1 MTLAFGKLSFNRA
14 ILDPFEEFV
23 FVPQFMR
30 ETKNGSSSC
39 VALETSRINDRRLFN
54 YSTSDITS
62 IYTKTTVN
70 YSSALYT
77 LKDGYPRL
85 NLIPTTT
92 ITITYTTV
100 HKILQNYPTPHP
112 DCDIRTELSC
122 RKCTVHGGMDVQLI
136 YWGNTNKTKLS
147 TSSAALTDSSPVTA
161 VFNGTT
167 FTSPSVYLSYG
178 KIGVYDG
185 CGVDFLH
192 TYTNVLV
199 TLPPSAL
206 SSLEQDDSEN
216 IVTRSFNLGDL
227 TDPIPASAYLH
238 QITCAI
244 VNNTNDCLPI
254 PPLSRYSPVVA
265 VPQEIFSIDPYFK
278 SCDLYFRGAWD
289 PPRILVPAQALGPTS
304 AVGAKLPIQKIQPG
318 ASPKPFEPDV
328 TAEPQLTPSP
338 SPKSNGA
345 PNGDISGNS
354 FSANKNPNANRPTL
368 NNYADN
374 HDVPTANLL
383 PTTLDQASRTVPV
396 VVEAYSSFSGQIH
409 DPNRAGIVTDHI
421 PSTLFPSTNATP
433 TPVPI
438 LPPTTLD
445 HQSVEF
451 DGALSR
457 SLSWGN
463 DLNLLTTP
471 IPLATAIVIGSNTLT
486 FLPALKT
493 EEPSTILP
501 TFTFDG
507 RLSSASGNN
516 HILLISSPPKLLPT
530 LTIGDITIT
539 PNPAS
544 QYNINGQTLFPGGPA
559 ITVSSTSI
567 SLAQDASALYVGTNP
582 IFLATPPP
590 IPPPTPTIGDLAIT
604 PNAKSQYIIDSQT
617 LIPGGPAITLS
628 STRLSLAPDASALII
643 GTNTISFIPYS
654 HKSLPT
660 LTIGD
665 LTIIPNAASQ
675 YNVNGQTLIPG
686 GPAITLASTRIF
698 LDPSASVLVV
708 GTKTSNL
715 FSITTNII
723 PNSQQGEDLGILILK
738 GLGIQ
743 YTSSRSISAT
753 TTVTMDPSRDPG
765 FVANTTASGPAEVF
779 RGDASRQSRIS
790 LLRTMIML
798 VGVSVLMRMNI

>member
-1 MTLAFGKLSFNRA
+1 M
-14 ILDPFEEFV
+14 
-23 FVPQFMR
+23 
-30 ETKNGSSSC
+30 
-39 VALETSRINDRRLFN
+39 
-54 YSTSDITS
+54 
-62 IYTKTTVN
+62 
-70 YSSALYT
+70 
-77 LKDGYPRL
+77 
-85 NLIPTTT
+85 
-92 ITITYTTV
+92 
-100 HKILQNYPTPHP
+100 
-112 DCDIRTELSC
+112 
-122 RKCTVHGGMDVQLI
+122 
-136 YWGNTNKTKLS
+136 
-147 TSSAALTDSSPVTA
+147 
-161 VFNGTT
+161 
-167 FTSPSVYLSYG
+167 PS
-178 KIGVYDG
+178 
-185 CGVDFLH
+185 
-192 TYTNVLV
+192 
-199 TLPPSAL
+199 
-206 SSLEQDDSEN
+206 
-216 IVTRSFNLGDL
+216 
-227 TDPIPASAYLH
+227 
-238 QITCAI
+238 
-244 VNNTNDCLPI
+244 
-254 PPLSRYSPVVA
+254 
-265 VPQEIFSIDPYFK
+265 
-278 SCDLYFRGAWD
+278 
-289 PPRILVPAQALGPTS
+289 
-304 AVGAKLPIQKIQPG
+304 
-318 ASPKPFEPDV
+318 
-328 TAEPQLTPSP
+328 
-338 SPKSNGA
+338 
-345 PNGDISGNS
+345 
-354 FSANKNPNANRPTL
+354 
-368 NNYADN
+368 
-374 HDVPTANLL
+374 ANLL

-396 VVEAYSSFSGQIH
+396 VVEVYSSFSGQIY
-409 DPNRAGIVTDHI
+409 DPTRAGIVTDHI

-445 HQSVEF
+445 HRPVEF

-457 SLSWGN
+457 SLSSVN

-471 IPLATAIVIGSNTLT
+471 MPLASAIVIGSNTLT
-486 FLPALKT
+486 FLPALKI

-507 RLSSASGNN
+507 RLSSASGTND
-516 HILLISSPPKLLPT
+516 ILLISSPPKLLPT

-559 ITVSSTSI
+559 ITVSSTRI

-582 IFLATPPP
+582 IFLTTPPP
-590 IPPPTPTIGDLAIT
+590 IPLPTPTIGDLAIT

-617 LIPGGPAITLS
+617 LIPGGPAITLFN
-628 STRLSLAPDASALII
+628 TRLSLAPDASALII

-665 LTIIPNAASQ
+665 LTINPNAASQ

-686 GPAITLASTRIF
+686 GLAITLASTRIF

-753 TTVTMDPSRDPG
+753 TIVTMDPSRDPG
-765 FVANTTASGPAEVF
+765 FVANTTATGPAEVF
-779 RGDASRQSRIS
+779 RADASRQSRIS